1 MDTILFV
8 NYTSIKLGGKEV
20 KGWKKIYYANA
31 NQKKKARV
39 AILIADRTG
48 YRARK
53 NIRDK
58 EGHYIVIK
66 GSVLQDDIILNMYGH
81 NQLSKLINCIT
92 ISKTV

>member
-1 MDTILFV
+1 MLMLI
-8 NYTSIKLGGKEV
+8 
-20 KGWKKIYYANA
+20 
-31 NQKKKARV
+31 KKKARV

-58 EGHYIVIK
+58 EGHYLVIK
-66 GSVLQDDIILNMYGH
+66 GSVLRDDIILNMYGY